1 MQISRFLNDSINDL
15 LCDDVFDDYSDSDIQ
30 LLIEA
35 IERV

>member
-1 MQISRFLNDSINDL
+1 MQITSFLSDSIQEL
-15 LCDDVFDDYSDSDIQ
+15 LCDDVFDYTDSDIQ